1 MSVKQIS
8 KKNLTPSLWL
18 LVFQPAVSPIGVSF
32 FMKAKNIEAA
42 SKVVTEPQI
51 LINMVSRRVRQ
62 LNAGSRPLIDADLGE
77 GFADIALQEIAQGK
91 LSLVAEGE
99 TLAA

>member
-1 MSVKQIS
+1 VF
-8 KKNLTPSLWL
+8 PPAL
-18 LVFQPAVSPIGVSF
+18 LPTGATH

-42 SKVVTEPQI
+42 SKVITEPQI

-62 LNAGSRPLIDADLGE
+62 LNAGSRPLIDAEPGE
-77 GFADIALQEIAQGK
+77 GFADIALQEIAQEK
-91 LSLVAEGE
+91 LGLTVEGE

>member
-1 MSVKQIS
+1 
-8 KKNLTPSLWL
+8 
-18 LVFQPAVSPIGVSF
+18 
-32 FMKAKNIEAA
+32 MKAKHIEAA
-42 SKVVTEPQI
+42 SKVVPESQI

-62 LNAGSRPLIDADLGE
+62 LNAGSRPLIDAEPGE

-91 LSLVAEGE
+91 LGLAEGD

>member
-1 MSVKQIS
+1 
-8 KKNLTPSLWL
+8 
-18 LVFQPAVSPIGVSF
+18 
-32 FMKAKNIEAA
+32 MKAKYIEAA
-42 SKVVTEPQI
+42 SKVITESQI

-62 LNAGSRPLIDADLGE
+62 LNAGSRPLIDAEVGE

-91 LSLVAEGE
+91 IGLSVGD